1 MRTMR
6 ATLTLPI
13 LVVAVALTLQAGPI
27 VQYQVTTVGT
37 TVTGQTQYRYNYQFS
52 GFTLFVNE
60 EIDIRFD
67 PGVFGK
73 LSNGV
78 AGPGF
83 DLLLFQPN
91 QFPGVSGD
99 YSALA
104 GPNAS
109 LTGTFSVDFT
119 LAPNVTLT
127 PNDPRL
133 VQPFFLF
140 DDNPGTSHHSE
151 LPFQGVATAASPA
164 QDSSA
169 PEPDS
174 IWLCGIGMLVGGAGW
189 VVRRSSRNRG
199 WTA

>member
-1 MRTMR
+1 MS
-6 ATLTLPI
+6 LTPI
-13 LVVAVALTLQAGPI
+13 LLLGIVAASVQASPLI
-27 VQYQVTTVGT
+27 QSQVSTVGT
-37 TVTGQTQYRYNYQFS
+37 TGTGATLFRYNYMIS
-52 GFTLFVNE
+52 GFALFQNE

-67 PGVFGK
+67 RAVFGQ

-91 QFPGVSGD
+91 QPIGAFGD

-119 LAPNVTLT
+119 LAPNVTLK

-133 VQPFFLF
+133 VQELFLF
-140 DDNPGTSHHSE
+140 DDNPGPPTHPGVPFEGLTSVA
-151 LPFQGVATAASPA
+151 PFSSAP
-164 QDSSA
+164 DSSA
-169 PEPDS
+169 PEPWS
-174 IWLCGIGMLVGGAGW
+174 VSLCGAALVAGGARW
-189 VVRRSSRNRG
+189 VLQRLARKYGLR
-199 WTA
+199 A

>member
-1 MRTMR
+1 MTS
-6 ATLTLPI
+6 
-13 LVVAVALTLQAGPI
+13 
-27 VQYQVTTVGT
+27 
-37 TVTGQTQYRYNYQFS
+37 TGETQYRYNYQFS

-67 PGVFGK
+67 PTLFDEIF
-73 LSNGV
+73 NGV

-91 QFPGVSGD
+91 QTPGLPGD

-109 LTGTFSVDFT
+109 LSGTFSVDFT
-119 LAPNVTLT
+119 LAPNVTLA

-140 DDNPGTSHHSE
+140 DDNPGTSLHPE
-151 LPFQGVATAASPA
+151 LPFQGAATPAPPA
-164 QDSSA
+164 QDGSA

-174 IWLCGIGMLVGGAGW
+174 VWLCGVGLLVGCAGW
-189 VVRRSSRNRG
+189 VVRRNSRNRG
-199 WTA
+199 LTA